1 VAKKKKT
8 IVFSHVTR
16 RHRRVAPFNH
26 SRGQMA
32 SGFHDF
38 LVKHTNGQAHQHQ
51 VSKTAASK
59 RAASL
64 LACIDAKTQITVHFN
79 LTQPDLK

>member
-1 VAKKKKT
+1 M
-8 IVFSHVTR
+8 
-16 RHRRVAPFNH
+16 VAPFHH

-38 LVKHTNGQAHQHQ
+38 LVKHTDGQAHQHQ
-51 VSKTAASK
+51 VSKTAALK
-59 RAASL
+59 RARQASSL
-64 LACIDAKTQITVHFN
+64 LACIDAKTQNTIHFN